1 MLSKVGPGISVNPQG
16 ISDSLDVIYITKP
29 KDFEILSSLF
39 FREIMDYS
47 RVLMVFRPMM
57 VRSGLNEAIINIL
70 KINGFNII
78 KRRFVKL
85 DLIDSKFL
93 FHFEGL
99 DENFL
104 DDYSKIM
111 TESEV
116 EIICI
121 SKFGGV
127 NN

>member
-1 MLSKVGPGISVNPQG
+1 
-16 ISDSLDVIYITKP
+16 
-29 KDFEILSSLF
+29 
-39 FREIMDYS
+39 
-47 RVLMVFRPMM
+47 MVFRPMM